1 MEPLPTRSVLALA
14 DAITPRYRLAVWLG
28 FGLGLREGE
37 ALGLTEARV
46 EFLKRRI
53 RIEQQAQRGTLVEL
67 KTKASRRT
75 LPVDDGVLAEI
86 AGHMQRYSPGPEG
99 VLITNRIRKIP
110 RRSSFGDCWR
120 EAVEKAGLPKGT
132 RFHDLRH
139 YYASTLIAANLNPK
153 SIQRRLGHAT
163 IAETF
168 DTYGHLFPDDEDL
181 GRGAIDA
188 KIEKD
193 LAEQS
198 RNKKEA

>member
-1 MEPLPTRSVLALA
+1 MRSARTGRPRAHACSASQKPWNPAGALVTARSV
-14 DAITPRYRLAVWLG
+14 IVVSV
-28 FGLGLREGE
+28 
-37 ALGLTEARV
+37 GLT
-46 EFLKRRI
+46 LP
-53 RIEQQAQRGTLVEL
+53 
-67 KTKASRRT
+67 SR
-75 LPVDDGVLAEI
+75 LHP
-86 AGHMQRYSPGPEG
+86 GH
-99 VLITNRIRKIP
+99 RKIP

-163 IAETF
+163 ISETF
-168 DTYGHLFPDDEDL
+168 DAYGHLFPDDEAL

-188 KIEKD
+188 EIEKD

-198 RNKKEA
+198 RDKKQEGSMYPHPCSEGWK

>member
-1 MEPLPTRSVLALA
+1 
-14 DAITPRYRLAVWLG
+14 
-28 FGLGLREGE
+28 
-37 ALGLTEARV
+37 
-46 EFLKRRI
+46 
-53 RIEQQAQRGTLVEL
+53 
-67 KTKASRRT
+67 
-75 LPVDDGVLAEI
+75 
-86 AGHMQRYSPGPEG
+86 MQRYSPGPEG

-163 IAETF
+163 ISETF